1 MPFLEFPGKL
11 SIAVIPRLAYSKEVA
26 ELTHQHGKT
35 VMLHQPMQPL
45 GKADP
50 GSGAIYVDM
59 SDKDV
64 RKTLNDNLDSIP
76 HVVGFNNHMG
86 SAATSGGKIE
96 ITFGKLNMIDEKKM
110 MRLIKES
117 GGDLKL
123 SPQSVILVLTTNMVD
138 LKEKS
143 AFLRDK
149 LMQLL

>member
-1 MPFLEFPGKL
+1 
-11 SIAVIPRLAYSKEVA
+11 
-26 ELTHQHGKT
+26 
-35 VMLHQPMQPL
+35 
-45 GKADP
+45 
-50 GSGAIYVDM
+50 
-59 SDKDV
+59 
-64 RKTLNDNLDSIP
+64 
-76 HVVGFNNHMG
+76 
-86 SAATSGGKIE
+86 
-96 ITFGKLNMIDEKKM
+96 M